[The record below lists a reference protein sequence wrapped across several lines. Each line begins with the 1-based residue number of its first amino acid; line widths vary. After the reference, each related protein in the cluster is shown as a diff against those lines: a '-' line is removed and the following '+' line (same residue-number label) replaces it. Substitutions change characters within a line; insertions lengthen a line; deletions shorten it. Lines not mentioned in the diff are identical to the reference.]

1 MVDQL
6 PNLGRES
13 EMLSAMGLDSMDDLF
28 SDIPKAVQ
36 RSTPLDLPPPQ
47 TEEEIWRDAQRL
59 LSANVPVQSSIIH
72 RSRTLCEPCAGR

>member
-1 MVDQL
+1 MDMVDQL

-36 RSTPLDLPPPQ
+36 RNAPLNLPPPQ
-47 TEEEIWRDAQRL
+47 TE
-59 LSANVPVQSSIIH
+59 
-72 RSRTLCEPCAGR
+72 